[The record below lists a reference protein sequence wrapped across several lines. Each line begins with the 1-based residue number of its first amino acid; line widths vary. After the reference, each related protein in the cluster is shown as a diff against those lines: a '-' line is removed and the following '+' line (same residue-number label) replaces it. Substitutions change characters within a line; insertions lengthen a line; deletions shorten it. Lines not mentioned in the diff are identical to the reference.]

1 MLLIQKKQY
10 RLLFIYRVRPTNG
23 ENGVALRKGLPHVIY
38 CRLWRWPD
46 LQSQNELKALDN
58 CENAFHLKKDEVC
71 INPYH
76 YMKIEQPLAYVL
88 VPKNLPQS
96 QQQPFGSLGNGHS
109 SNSAVVGG
117 GFSGSASDSISQ
129 QYPNQ
134 LGTYKTI
141 FLESK

>member
-1 MLLIQKKQY
+1 MNIE
-10 RLLFIYRVRPTNG
+10 FEFYRVRPTNG

-88 VPKNLPQS
+88 VPKNIPQS
-96 QQQPFGSLGNGHS
+96 QQQQQFGTFNNGHS
-109 SNSAVVGG
+109 SNSTVVGG
-117 GFSGSASDSISQ
+117 SFGGSTSDSISQ

-134 LGTYKTI
+134 LGKSHPYI
-141 FLESK
+141 

>member
-1 MLLIQKKQY
+1 M
-10 RLLFIYRVRPTNG
+10 
-23 ENGVALRKGLPHVIY
+23 IY

-88 VPKNLPQS
+88 VPKNLPQT
-96 QQQPFGSLGNGHS
+96 QQQFGSLGNGHS

-134 LGTYKTI
+134 LGKQKEFSDFI
-141 FLESK
+141 FSSSGDRSININYACRQSF

>member
-1 MLLIQKKQY
+1 M
-10 RLLFIYRVRPTNG
+10 RPTNG

-96 QQQPFGSLGNGHS
+96 QQQFGTLNNGHS
-109 SNSAVVGG
+109 SNSAVVVGG
-117 GFSGSASDSISQ
+117 SFGGSASDSISQ

-134 LGTYKTI
+134 LG
-141 FLESK
+141 E